1 MIALAG
7 NLSMPTLAPEQLG
20 PVQSAKDKASAF
32 KKGGSNGQGDA
43 DQFLASASQS
53 VKRQGSQELD
63 EAPNAAQMRNANT
76 NQATSD
82 DDAAGIN
89 WNYDKLDD
97 RREHHSQNV
106 KDLNAMDG
114 KNPLQDHELRHSEG
128 ADKRLDLK
136 ESARQGMD
144 DGGWDIKDIKGYNPH
159 AHGSKKFDK
168 QDVAFLREQGAS
180 DALVSKY
187 IKKYGKKENGLNQSI
202 THNKD
207 LSDISGDHYIGDM
220 ADGAKA
226 SDYDWGD
233 GMGKAEINYLKQ
245 QGFSD
250 EDIYSHARSN
260 VAYGNDDLEEDSKKY
275 GIRTHRWL
283 DKQGLY
289 DDWGQETEADPG
301 PEDGT
306 TPTPEPETT
315 TPETTTPEPTPEDP
329 GDGSGGVPESP
340 MSPGYGGGGGY
351 DGSYNVHGNPY
362 SATNPGYYY
371 GTEQQA
377 KDTARYNQISDN
389 AATAHAK
396 GLSDIGVW
404 QEQASAKTN
413 YMNNVMHELYSSMG
427 LTGFMPN
434 NNSDGVA

>member
-1 MIALAG
+1 
-7 NLSMPTLAPEQLG
+7 MPTLAPEQLG
-20 PVQSAKDKASAF
+20 PVQSAKDKASGF
-32 KKGGSNGQGDA
+32 QQGGSGKQGDP
-43 DQFLASASQS
+43 DQFLASASHA
-53 VKRQGSQELD
+53 VKSQGAQELD
-63 EAPNAAQMRNANT
+63 EAPNAAQMRNNNS
-76 NQATSD
+76 NQSTSD

-97 RREHHSQNV
+97 RRGQHKQNV
-106 KDLNAMDG
+106 TDLSAMDN
-114 KNPLQDHELRHSEG
+114 KNPLQDHELKHSQG

-136 ESARQGMD
+136 ESARQEMD

-187 IKKYGKKENGLNQSI
+187 INKYGKKENGLNQSI

-207 LSDISGDHYIGDM
+207 LSDVSGDHYIGDM
-220 ADGAKA
+220 ADGSKA

-233 GMGKAEINYLKQ
+233 GMSKAEINYLKQ

-260 VAYGNDDLEEDSKKY
+260 VAYGNDDLDEDSKSY

-283 DKQGLY
+283 GKQGLY
-289 DDWGQETEADPG
+289 DDWGQESDPG
-301 PEDGT
+301 P
-306 TPTPEPETT
+306 
-315 TPETTTPEPTPEDP
+315 
-329 GDGSGGVPESP
+329 GDDTGGGDTGGGDTGGGDTGGGDTGGGDTGGGDTGGGNTGGGVPDSP
-340 MSPGYGGGGGY
+340 MSPTYN
-351 DGSYNVHGNPY
+351 GSYNVHGNPY
-362 SATNPGYYY
+362 SPDNQGYYY

-389 AATAHAK
+389 AAAAHAK

-404 QEQASAKTN
+404 QEQAHAKTN
-413 YMNNVMHELYSSMG
+413 YMNNIMHELYSSMG

-434 NNSDGVA
+434 NNSEGGDE

>member
-1 MIALAG
+1 
-7 NLSMPTLAPEQLG
+7 MPTLAPELEGQ
-20 PVQSAKDKASAF
+20 VQSAKDRADAF
-32 KKGGSNGQGDA
+32 QQGGSNQQGDA
-43 DQFLASASQS
+43 DQFLASASNA
-53 VKRQGSQELD
+53 VKNQGAQELD
-63 EAPNAAQMRNANT
+63 EAPNAAQMRNNNS

-97 RREHHSQNV
+97 RRDHHKQNV
-106 KDLNAMDG
+106 KDLNAMDDR
-114 KNPLQDHELRHSEG
+114 NPLQDHELKHSQG
-128 ADKRLDLK
+128 ADKRLDRK
-136 ESARQGMD
+136 ENARQGLD
-144 DGGWDIKDIKGYNPH
+144 DGGWDIKDIKGYDPH

-168 QDVAFLREQGAS
+168 QDIAFLREQGAS

-187 IKKYGKKENGLNQSI
+187 INKYGKKENGLNQSI

-207 LSDISGDHYIGDM
+207 LADVSGDHYIGDM
-220 ADGAKA
+220 AEGSKA

-260 VAYGNDDLEEDSKKY
+260 IAYGNDDLDEDSKNY

-289 DDWGQETEADPG
+289 DDWGKESDPG
-301 PEDGT
+301 P
-306 TPTPEPETT
+306 
-315 TPETTTPEPTPEDP
+315 
-329 GDGSGGVPESP
+329 GDDTGGGDTGGGDTGGGDTGGGDTGGGDTGGGDTGGGVPDSP
-340 MSPGYGGGGGY
+340 MSPGYN
-351 DGSYNVHGNPY
+351 GSYNVHGNPY
-362 SATNPGYYY
+362 SPDNQGYYY

-377 KDTARYNQISDN
+377 KDTHRYNQISDN
-389 AATAHAK
+389 AAAAHAK

-404 QEQASAKTN
+404 QEQAHAKTN
-413 YMNNVMHELYSSMG
+413 YMNNVMHELYASMG

-434 NNSDGVA
+434 SNSEGDA